1 MSRIPRRCNN
11 NNNKTALSPSKQKP
25 VNNTKVNNNKKHRAN
40 RSPSLEDSDSNL
52 NSVPDGN
59 GSETVP
65 KTPAGCIAAR
75 IRSYSALRRSQW
87 KKNGQ
92 VCSDG
97 DKENTPCFPANTM
110 SPLEEIS
117 NSLMETEVENNSDL
131 TSDVESDEDVL
142 WKMSRRD
149 IGEKEDTI
157 AHAKVGKTL
166 SKEKYIIT
174 FKIKLNTCCFA

>member
-1 MSRIPRRCNN
+1 MSRIPRRCNNN

-25 VNNTKVNNNKKHRAN
+25 ANNTKVNNNKKHRAQ
-40 RSPSLEDSDSNL
+40 RSPSSEESDSNL

-59 GSETVP
+59 ETVP

-87 KKNGQ
+87 KKNGH

-97 DKENTPCFPANTM
+97 DKESTPCFPANTM
-110 SPLEEIS
+110 SPLQEIS

-174 FKIKLNTCCFA
+174 VKIKLNTCCFA